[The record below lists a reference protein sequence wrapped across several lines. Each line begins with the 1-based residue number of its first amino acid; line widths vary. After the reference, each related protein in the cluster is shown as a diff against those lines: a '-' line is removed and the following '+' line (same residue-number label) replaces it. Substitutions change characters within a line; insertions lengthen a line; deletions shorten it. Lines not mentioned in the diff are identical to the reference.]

1 MAALTIMACVDF
13 IESLQIVQYH
23 KQDKLEAGISRA
35 AGFTTPTRCIFQRSY
50 CQLKSDWLCNYGYDY
65 EY

>member
-1 MAALTIMACVDF
+1 MAALPIKACVDF
-13 IESLQIVQYH
+13 IESLQIVQYL
-23 KQDKLEAGISRA
+23 KQEKLEAGISRA
-35 AGFTTPTRCIFQRSY
+35 GGFTNPSRCMFQRSY